1 MCAVSAK
8 KELAAH
14 ALGCISE
21 DYLSVNINRQ
31 TGPTWSGKKRH
42 LKEHKSGSGH
52 LSCEFMNAH

>member
-8 KELAAH
+8 KDLAAH

-31 TGPTWSGKKRH
+31 TGPTWSDLKVEKKDT
-42 LKEHKSGSGH
+42 
-52 LSCEFMNAH
+52 